1 MALSGT
7 LIALHKRERYALVET
22 SVPSARG
29 TNQMLKK
36 IGLRVGLTLSFG
48 LIAALVLIAYITVM
62 TLVVAGVIY
71 FLRLMGVCC
80 V

>member
-1 MALSGT
+1 
-7 LIALHKRERYALVET
+7 
-22 SVPSARG
+22 
-29 TNQMLKK
+29 MLKK

-48 LIAALVLIAYITVM
+48 LIAALVLIAYITVI